1 MSPALRDP
9 VRTFSR
15 SSLRVIPNKITAI
28 LCDVD
33 RQSIARSE
41 ASLDGSLA
49 SLARTPSH
57 ESNLGRDTPNS
68 SPGTE
73 PLPQKRLSVAA
84 SVASSATD
92 HSQVFTKYCQW
103 SGCDCA
109 TEITFGSLLSHI
121 QETHVS
127 PQIDS
132 KSSTFVCLW
141 KGCKVYGQ
149 HSVSSNWLVRHVQEH
164 SEAKGKPFSCMFSDC
179 CQRFSSSSL
188 LQRHIDRDHTRSK
201 VPKSASRK
209 PLTQARSLSS
219 RKFLDGYKKRRRKVY
234 KSNQNIRKCPV
245 RHPDYIDNPTK
256 IALQNRLYLD
266 GLLAKKEVIKKITL
280 DFDDEP
286 ILPGILRNG
295 KRRDQSPLEKRNLR
309 SKSTSTTPDDNFQ
322 LSDKVNSEHV
332 RLLMTNPYVFV
343 GQRLNPDTRIEVLVE
358 WRGHLSDDLPPTMWV
373 LEDEIKAAS
382 NLDELCYLH
391 PTLPS
396 FL

>member
-9 VRTFSR
+9 VRTLSR
-15 SSLRVIPNKITAI
+15 SSLRLIPNKVTAI

-57 ESNLGRDTPNS
+57 DSNLCGDTPNS
-68 SPGTE
+68 SPGNE
-73 PLPQKRLSVAA
+73 PSPPKRLSVAA
-84 SVASSATD
+84 SIASSATD
-92 HSQVFTKYCQW
+92 HSQVFAKFCQW
-103 SGCDCA
+103 SGCDCTA
-109 TEITFGSLLSHI
+109 DIASGSLLSHI

-141 KGCKVYGQ
+141 KGCKVFGQ

-188 LQRHIDRDHTRSK
+188 LQRHIDRYHTRSK
-201 VPKSASRK
+201 VPKSAFTKS
-209 PLTQARSLSS
+209 PTQSRSLSS
-219 RKFLDGYKKRRRKVY
+219 RKSPEGYKKRRRNVY

-245 RHPDYIDNPTK
+245 RHPDYVDNLTK

-266 GLLAKKEVIKKITL
+266 ELLSRKVVIEKITR
-280 DFDDEP
+280 DFDGDDES
-286 ILPGILRNG
+286 ILPCTLRNG
-295 KRRDQSPLEKRNLR
+295 KRLDQTPPEKRNLR
-309 SKSTSTTPDDNFQ
+309 SKSLSTTPDDDYQ
-322 LSDKVNSEHV
+322 MSDKINPEHV
-332 RLLMTNPYVFV
+332 RLLITNPYIFV
-343 GQRLNPDTRIEVLVE
+343 GQRLNANSRTEILVA
-358 WRGHLSDDLPPTMWV
+358 WRGHLSN
-373 LEDEIKAAS
+373 E
-382 NLDELCYLH
+382 
-391 PTLPS
+391 
-396 FL
+396 

>member
-9 VRTFSR
+9 VRTLSR
-15 SSLRVIPNKITAI
+15 SSLRLIPNKISAI
-28 LCDVD
+28 LCDID

-57 ESNLGRDTPNS
+57 DSNLCGDTPNS
-68 SPGTE
+68 SPGNE
-73 PLPQKRLSVAA
+73 PSPLKRPSVAA
-84 SVASSATD
+84 SIASSATD
-92 HSQVFTKYCQW
+92 HSQVFAKFCQW
-103 SGCDCA
+103 SGCNCTSDIA
-109 TEITFGSLLSHI
+109 SGSLLSHI

-201 VPKSASRK
+201 VPKSAFNKS
-209 PLTQARSLSS
+209 PTQSRSLSS
-219 RKFLDGYKKRRRKVY
+219 RKFPDGYKKRKRNVY

-245 RHPDYIDNPTK
+245 RHPDYVDNLTK
-256 IALQNRLYLD
+256 VALQNRLYLD
-266 GLLAKKEVIKKITL
+266 EILARKDVIEKITR

-286 ILPGILRNG
+286 ILPCTLRNG
-295 KRRDQSPLEKRNLR
+295 KRRDQTTPEKRILR
-309 SKSTSTTPDDNFQ
+309 STSMSTTPDNDSQ
-322 LSDKVNSEHV
+322 MSDEVNPEHV
-332 RLLMTNPYVFV
+332 RLIMTNPYIFV
-343 GQRLNPDTRIEVLVE
+343 GQRLNADNRTEILVE
-358 WRGHLSDDLPPTMWV
+358 WHGHLSNELPPTMWV
-373 LEDEIKAAS
+373 LVDEIKAAN